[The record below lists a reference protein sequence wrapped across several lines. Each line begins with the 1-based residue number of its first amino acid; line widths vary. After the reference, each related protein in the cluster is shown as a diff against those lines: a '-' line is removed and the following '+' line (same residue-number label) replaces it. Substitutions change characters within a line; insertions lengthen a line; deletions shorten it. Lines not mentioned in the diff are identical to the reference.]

1 MLDTVL
7 VARDKYLK
15 PGGML
20 FPDKATIYIAAI
32 EDEDYK
38 AEKINCEPLVG
49 CLSPS
54 AQVCAP
60 VWDNV
65 YGFDFSCIKY
75 IALREPLVDTV
86 ELKAVVTDPY
96 PLKASCLA
104 LWCHQRV
111 NI

>member
-38 AEKINCEPLVG
+38 AEKINCEPFVG
-49 CLSPS
+49 SF
-54 AQVCAP
+54 V
-60 VWDNV
+60 V
-65 YGFDFSCIKY
+65 YRLKSVHQSGTTY
-75 IALREPLVDTV
+75 TALT
-86 ELKAVVTDPY
+86 
-96 PLKASCLA
+96 SHA
-104 LWCHQRV
+104 LNTSH
-111 NI
+111 

>member
-38 AEKINCEPLVG
+38 AEKINCKPFVG
-49 CLSPS
+49 LPF
-54 AQVCAP
+54 A
-60 VWDNV
+60 
-65 YGFDFSCIKY
+65 G
-75 IALREPLVDTV
+75 
-86 ELKAVVTDPY
+86 
-96 PLKASCLA
+96 
-104 LWCHQRV
+104 
-111 NI
+111 

>member
-38 AEKINCEPLVG
+38 AEKINCEPFVG
-49 CLSPS
+49 L
-54 AQVCAP
+54 P
-60 VWDNV
+60 VACWLKSV
-65 YGFDFSCIKY
+65 HQSGTTYT
-75 IALREPLVDTV
+75 ALT
-86 ELKAVVTDPY
+86 
-96 PLKASCLA
+96 SHA
-104 LWCHQRV
+104 LNTLH
-111 NI
+111 